1 MKKVALLVPGVGAAV
16 AAAIIGAAQAS
27 ADAPYVIGE
36 PYARAVA
43 ILQSQGYTAV
53 FGGSVGS
60 DLPQSQCIVI
70 DQKGQVGNSWSTP
83 WNPMGGGGTMK
94 LRLDCNLHPG
104 QQKPAAPG
112 TRSMVPPGGSAGGAG
127 GGARPTPGAGT
138 VTVTPS
144 FASPGS
150 CR

>member
-1 MKKVALLVPGVGAAV
+1 VKKVVLLVPGVAAAV
-16 AAAIIGAAQAS
+16 AAAVLGAGH
-27 ADAPYVIGE
+27 ADAQPNVIGE
-36 PYARAVA
+36 TYAKAVA
-43 ILQSQGYTAV
+43 ILQSQGYSAI
-53 FGGSVGS
+53 FGGAVGS

-70 DQKGQVGNSWSTP
+70 SQKPQIGNTWSTP

-138 VTVTPS
+138 VTVTPV
-144 FASPGS
+144 PIG
-150 CR
+150 